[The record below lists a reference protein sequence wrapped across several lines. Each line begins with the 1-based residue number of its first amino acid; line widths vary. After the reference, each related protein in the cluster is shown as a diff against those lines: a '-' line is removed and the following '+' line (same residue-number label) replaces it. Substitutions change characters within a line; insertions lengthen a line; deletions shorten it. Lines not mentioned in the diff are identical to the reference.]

1 MISHGYP
8 NPRLTLHIWPFQRQ
22 MGVGVGVGVG
32 KGGAMGL
39 VLFPRHKEIQK
50 FLQLLEHA
58 FLNSHG
64 LPGFTDHTS

>member
-22 MGVGVGVGVG
+22 MGVGVGVG

-39 VLFPRHKEIQK
+39 VLFPRHK
-50 FLQLLEHA
+50 
-58 FLNSHG
+58 
-64 LPGFTDHTS
+64 